1 MKRFPSLIFQGD
13 LPVKSVK
20 NILKLQMQLFQIGGL
35 YVLVEYTVELPI
47 SDHPR
52 CKDLVVAY
60 GRWSLTRIEPQ
71 GSSSEKMHRHTY
83 FMENNLLHAISKLQ
97 HV

>member
-1 MKRFPSLIFQGD
+1 
-13 LPVKSVK
+13 
-20 NILKLQMQLFQIGGL
+20 MQLFQIGGL
-35 YVLVEYTVELPI
+35 YVLVEPPI

-71 GSSSEKMHRHTY
+71 GSSSEKMYRHTY